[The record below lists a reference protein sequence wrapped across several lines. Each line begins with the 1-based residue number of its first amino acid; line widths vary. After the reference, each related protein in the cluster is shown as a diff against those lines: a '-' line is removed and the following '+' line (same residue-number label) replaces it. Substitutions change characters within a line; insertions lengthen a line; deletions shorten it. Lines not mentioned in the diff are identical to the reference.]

1 MFELSLVLFVG
12 IVGSMIFGGAKYG
25 TESFLWILSM
35 ILSVLFGAL
44 LLITSS
50 VFIGS
55 RMTFP
60 SDVAKIEQLR
70 KDVLVVKGET
80 AQGVYRLAAEKN
92 MEISENQMQNT
103 LWYFDTLI
111 PDGWMS
117 VKMIDIPE
125 NK

>member
-1 MFELSLVLFVG
+1 MFELSLVLFVVFVSYVIYGG
-12 IVGSMIFGGAKYG
+12 IQHGSD
-25 TESFLWILSM
+25 SLLWVLSM
-35 ILSVLFGAL
+35 ILSILFGAL
-44 LLITSS
+44 LFITSAH
-50 VFIGS
+50 FIGN
-55 RMTFP
+55 RITFP

-111 PDGWMS
+111 PDGWMA